1 MYKPFIFKLGGKL
14 MADNSKRDSLVV
26 INGEVITVEERN
38 RRMKLEYINGGKS
51 LRDIAEEYGLT

>member
-1 MYKPFIFKLGGKL
+1 